1 MRLANSLLRFMR
13 VAHKWLTVV
22 IGLQLLLWLV
32 SGLIF
37 SLLDPERVSGRHL
50 ARLPVPVPID
60 GAPRLLNHQDIL
72 ALYGG
77 QAVQAIVLDR
87 LLERLVYRVV
97 LAGGSELRDAVS
109 GQAVV
114 VSAAMA
120 HTLAERDYAADAV
133 AIKAIT
139 EIEAPTLETRRHRGP
154 VWQVTI
160 DDDDNTTL
168 YVSAADGRLLERRN
182 DTWRWF
188 DFFWM
193 LHIMDY
199 QGRQNFNHLLIIV
212 AAGVCLWLAL
222 SGWVLLIG
230 SNLRKLR

>member
-13 VAHKWLTVV
+13 TVHKWLTVA

-32 SGLIF
+32 SGLAF
-37 SLLDPERVSGRHL
+37 NLLDPERVSGRHL
-50 ARLPVPVPID
+50 ARSPVPVPID
-60 GAPRLLNHQDIL
+60 GAPLLNHQDIL
-72 ALYGG
+72 ALYDD

-109 GQAVV
+109 GQAVA

-120 HTLAERDYAADAV
+120 RAIAERDYAADAV
-133 AIKAIT
+133 TIEAIAET
-139 EIEAPTLETRRHRGP
+139 EAPTLETRRHRGP

-168 YVSAADGRLLERRN
+168 YVSAADGQLLERRN

-222 SGWVLLIG
+222 SGWALLIG
-230 SNLRKLR
+230 SSLRKLR